1 MLSETLAEGLS
12 AYRIGDKIR
21 ALRKAKRLG
30 LVRLGEHTGLSSGML
45 SKIERGQ
52 IVPTLPTLLR
62 IALVFGVGL
71 DHFFSEDRERPA
83 FAVVRGAER
92 LRLPEQ
98 SGSAAPA
105 YFFESLD
112 FRATDRRMDAFLA
125 VFPAGAAASE
135 PHRHPGAEFVYVL
148 EGTLA
153 IGFDGQEAVLEATDA
168 AYFDSD
174 ASHRYQGRGDG
185 PCTAIVVVSARA
197 IAGSGQDFA

>member
-45 SKIERGQ
+45 SRIERGQ

-148 EGTLA
+148 EG
-153 IGFDGQEAVLEATDA
+153 AVDVEIEGGGGHSYKAG
-168 AYFDSD
+168 DSFVETVNAWHNGKNR
-174 ASHRYQGRGDG
+174 ASTPAKLLVVFVGVRGK
-185 PCTAIVVVSARA
+185 PNLVR
-197 IAGSGQDFA
+197 